1 MYTLYDF
8 IDKKAL
14 LEKLSKLDSEKEE
27 MSVMMVAFREK
38 LKAREEEVVKL
49 QQNVNDSV
57 QLQHNITQLE
67 TSLNGRC
74 CLTVFR
80 DVSWVIFLGFYGY
93 QYTLLQRFTELLLG
107 LFIGSHISQ
116 EVFPGQ

>member
-14 LEKLSKLDSEKEE
+14 LEKLAKLDSEKEE

-93 QYTLLQRFTELLLG
+93 QYTLLQRFTELVLG
-107 LFIGSHISQ
+107 L
-116 EVFPGQ
+116 

>member
-1 MYTLYDF
+1 MYTLYNF

-14 LEKLSKLDSEKEE
+14 LEKLAKLDSEKEE

-80 DVSWVIFLGFYGY
+80 DVSWVNFLGFYGY
-93 QYTLLQRFTELLLG
+93 QYTLLQRL
-107 LFIGSHISQ
+107 IY
-116 EVFPGQ
+116 